1 MGWQVQVTNA
11 AAARLSLGEAVLGY
25 RAGTCVERA
34 FHQLKDRPLGIRPLC
49 YAPEKEIARFA
60 ELMQFP
66 IIPCDLCGS
75 QENLQRKRMQ
85 RLVEELGKDIPN
97 VRQSIL
103 AAMSNVRPSHLL
115 DRNLF
120 DFLSPDAKEEVPTPH
135 PTEGS
140 ASAWLESRP

>member
-1 MGWQVQVTNA
+1 
-11 AAARLSLGEAVLGY
+11 
-25 RAGTCVERA
+25 
-34 FHQLKDRPLGIRPLC
+34 
-49 YAPEKEIARFA
+49 
-60 ELMQFP
+60 MQFP

-103 AAMSNVRPSHLL
+103 SAMGNVRPSHLL

-120 DFLSPDAKEEVPTPH
+120 DFLSPDAKEEPPTPQ

-140 ASAWLESRP
+140 TSAWLESRP